1 MRTLFCCV
9 CLALCLSCSE
19 ALAPNQ
25 GTGKN
30 CNTASDAPGGP
41 KCTGSQIG
49 VCCGASVDSD
59 NCLRVLGATAANT
72 DNKPPAGSLPSCA
85 TLLGPNRYRH
95 SAATKWMRQGD
106 SNVICCAH
114 GGTDCVIPWNT
125 DVLGIGQTTTAA
137 SARSRDT
144 LDCVW
149 ANTCCPRV

>member
-95 SAATKWMRQGD
+95 SAATKWMRQVVITARPQMTVLYVRSF
-106 SNVICCAH
+106 SNARCVLSLGTSEQRACCAKAFM
-114 GGTDCVIPWNT
+114 N
-125 DVLGIGQTTTAA
+125 A
-137 SARSRDT
+137 S
-144 LDCVW
+144 
-149 ANTCCPRV
+149 